1 MPLQSISDMKA
12 SSRLNIVKNHD
23 NMYIRDGLKSL
34 ELQSKWITLSK
45 YPLPNKKYVKELDS
59 SITLSVP
66 LVENDELYSFFKHLD
81 EFVEST
87 KIFPNKKHDKFIKQ
101 KKDPKGATPSGVNP
115 EGATPSGVDQYFLK
129 IKL

>member
-23 NMYIRDGLKSL
+23 NTYIRDGLKSL

-66 LVENDELYSFFKHLD
+66 LVENDELYAFFKHLD
-81 EFVEST
+81 EFVESQ
-87 KIFPNKKHDKFIKQ
+87 FMSPDRRS
-101 KKDPKGATPSGVNP
+101 GAPSG
-115 EGATPSGVDQYFLK
+115 S
-129 IKL
+129 